1 MKLISELRVM
11 SLLLHPQQYSTL
23 PLSDHYS
30 FLISTHSTLLHLPSP
45 VQRKGQRP
53 TKPALFE
60 INARSRTQRSTVEE
74 VKRAMKW
81 ELKTNREV
89 VEELLPMVSK
99 MTSAMGNK
107 EALRGSASIGPGMRG
122 KLSSDLSSLGS
133 FDFSVFQDGGSARGI
148 GGASG
153 AWSRRREDEED
164 LGSLDLDAEM
174 DQSTEGV
181 SVSQMT
187 EVERGEDDLAGA
199 AGGGPRGGSMGGG
212 LAQDGWEEEEDEE
225 EEEEIED
232 F

>member
-1 MKLISELRVM
+1 M
-11 SLLLHPQQYSTL
+11 LLLFHPQQYSTL

-45 VQRKGQRP
+45 VQRRGQRP

-89 VEELLPMVSK
+89 VEELQPMVSK
-99 MTSAMGNK
+99 MTSATGNRG
-107 EALRGSASIGPGMRG
+107 ALRGSGSIGPGIRG
-122 KLSSDLSSLGS
+122 KLSSELASLGS
-133 FDFSVFQDGGSARGI
+133 FDFSVFQDGGSGRGM

-153 AWSRRREDEED
+153 AWSRRREDDED
-164 LGSLDLDAEM
+164 LGSLDLDADM
-174 DQSTEGV
+174 DQSAEGV

-187 EVERGEDDLAGA
+187 EVERGEDDSAGA
-199 AGGGPRGGSMGGG
+199 AAGRPGGGVIEGG
-212 LAQDGWEEEEDEE
+212 LGQDERGEEEDEE